1 MTPSIMFIFY
11 ESDMTNKLSALDG
24 IAGNLL
30 SGCGSSNSDD
40 DLAALTGSFGGYY
53 YIYYLRYLTSM
64 PDISFCWSKE
74 VMAFCCGY
82 IYY

>member
-1 MTPSIMFIFY
+1 MTPSIIFIFY

-30 SGCGSSNSDD
+30 SGWGRASSSCDD
-40 DLAALTGSFGGYY
+40 DLAALTRSSGYY

-74 VMAFCCGY
+74 VTALFCCG
-82 IYY
+82 